1 MPFFSLTDIKIKE
14 PTNTVV
20 KGSLLP
26 SPYQSNVLRYPL
38 DIGSLDKGHYMVIHI
53 NEQSHHTAR
62 FQQNETLKDL
72 PTILQNA
79 DNTNRRHRSQLNSTT
94 ASSSSAIGNLGKDS
108 VEIFR
113 DAKLII
119 DGILGSDL
127 GKKILSGVSGS
138 INLPEGVMKDLAEET
153 RKQVETFFSSGL
165 EEISR
170 YADQLATGQGLR
182 TIRRTTDTIALYM
195 PDTLSFTHNQ
205 SYSSLEFGNTP
216 IALLAAAA
224 AGYSQIT
231 ATKRDDRVNQLGKNL
246 TPFFVSR
253 FLQSVAG
260 NAGSAIFAAGSGT
273 VVNPQLE
280 LLYTSPSFRE
290 FRFDFV
296 MYPRSSKEALEIH
309 KILNRLKFHQAPQLY
324 TVGAGALGNFF
335 MIPPSEF
342 DIKFYYNGMINPNI
356 PPISTCVLTS
366 IDTDYAPNG
375 WAAYEVP
382 SNNGVPVLGK
392 TGMPLAI
399 RLSLSFQETEILT
412 KDYFND
418 SVGDGGLITTGY
430 TSDKD
435 SSALNRMSNEELR

>member
-1 MPFFSLTDIKIKE
+1 
-14 PTNTVV
+14 
-20 KGSLLP
+20 
-26 SPYQSNVLRYPL
+26 
-38 DIGSLDKGHYMVIHI
+38 
-53 NEQSHHTAR
+53 
-62 FQQNETLKDL
+62 
-72 PTILQNA
+72 
-79 DNTNRRHRSQLNSTT
+79 
-94 ASSSSAIGNLGKDS
+94 LG
-108 VEIFR
+108 E
-113 DAKLII
+113 
-119 DGILGSDL
+119 
-127 GKKILSGVSGS
+127 
-138 INLPEGVMKDLAEET
+138 
-153 RKQVETFFSSGL
+153 
-165 EEISR
+165 
-170 YADQLATGQGLR
+170 
-182 TIRRTTDTIALYM
+182 
-195 PDTLSFTHNQ
+195 
-205 SYSSLEFGNTP
+205 
-216 IALLAAAA
+216 
-224 AGYSQIT
+224 
-231 ATKRDDRVNQLGKNL
+231 NL

-418 SVGDGGLITTGY
+418 SVGNGGLTTTGFV
-430 TSDKD
+430 SGKD
-435 SSALNRMSNEELR
+435 SSVEDRMSQDQLR